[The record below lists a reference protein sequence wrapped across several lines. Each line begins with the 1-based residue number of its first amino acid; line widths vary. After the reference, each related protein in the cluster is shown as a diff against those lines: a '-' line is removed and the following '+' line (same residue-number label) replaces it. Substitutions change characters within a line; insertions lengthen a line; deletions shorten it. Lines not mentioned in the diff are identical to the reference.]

1 MAHTAGT
8 RGEIDIESSA
18 VARIEYEGLTIETRP
33 VAEDQGE
40 EYPRVAYALNGEWD
54 VDGRPLYGM
63 PGQSAES
70 VVSDLKRSITQV
82 DGTFSPYVRA
92 HWYRPGTVEPCPRT
106 KGAAYGQHIKPVGAV
121 CPELRCVKEAR
132 VKARRAARA
141 TGITA
146 SSMSNLLARGGF
158 TRAELRSDG
167 TPRSEGFSAEGEHHN
182 RRVAILWR
190 GAGLADS
197 LAGELPQIAE
207 HLQSKGFRVE
217 VAVSGR
223 YLVVF
228 ARGAAGTGDREY
240 APSAA
245 GAVVEEVASVPAP
258 NAQGWQVQFARREL
272 AARTDMVDVE
282 TDDKDALDGFQVLA
296 DSQGVMVLRVQ
307 QGARDPRKGT
317 AARERWD
324 AALDQLEAALAA
336 AGFTHLSR
344 NRVRVSARAPRPQAP
359 PTVARVQ
366 AVGRP
371 DEFAERVR
379 FAAAGTNNEPE
390 RPYDPDQVGGDVILH
405 ANFAGATLYVVDA
418 AGTHVGRGYRDRG
431 SAAEALADWYGL
443 PLPIQIIQEPSKR
456 DWT

>member
-1 MAHTAGT
+1 MAHMAGT
-8 RGEIDIESSA
+8 RGEIDTESSA
-18 VARIEYEGLTIETRP
+18 VARLEYKGRTIETRP

-40 EYPRVAYALNGEWD
+40 EYPRVAFAINGEWD
-54 VDGRPLYGM
+54 VDGRPQYGM

-70 VVSDLKRSITQV
+70 VVSDAKRLITQV

-92 HWYRPGTVEPCPRT
+92 YWYQPGTVEPCPRT

-146 SSMSNLLARGGF
+146 SSLSNLLARGGF

-167 TPRSEGFSAEGEHHN
+167 TARSEGFSAEGEDHN
-182 RRVAILWR
+182 RRVVILWR
-190 GAGLADS
+190 GAGPADS
-197 LAGELPQIAE
+197 LAGELPRIAE
-207 HLQSKGFRVE
+207 HLQGKGFRVE
-217 VAVSGR
+217 VSVSGR

-228 ARGAAGTGDREY
+228 ARGAGGTGEREY
-240 APSAA
+240 TPGGA
-245 GAVVEEVASVPAP
+245 GVVVEQVASVPAP
-258 NAQGWQVQFARREL
+258 NAQGWQVQLARREL
-272 AARTDMVDVE
+272 AARTDMVDIE
-282 TDDKDALDGFQVLA
+282 ADDDGALDGFQVLA
-296 DSQGVMVLRVQ
+296 DGQGVMVLRVQ
-307 QGARDPRKGT
+307 RGADPRKGT

-324 AALDQLEAALAA
+324 AALDQLEAALAE

-344 NRVRVSARAPRPQAP
+344 NRVRVSARAPRPQAA
-359 PTVARVQ
+359 PTIARVQ

-371 DEFAERVR
+371 DEFTERVR
-379 FAAAGTNNEPE
+379 FAAAATDQESE
-390 RPYDPDQVGGDVILH
+390 HPYDPRQVGGDVILH

-418 AGTHVGRGYRDRG
+418 AGTHVGRGYRDRA
-431 SAAEALADWYGL
+431 SATEALADWYGL
-443 PLPIQIIQEPSKR
+443 PLPVQINHEPSRR